1 MSTFILIL
9 FKKQNFHRDKQ
20 EEYIRSVPFF
30 SKRKKKPTQCRIR
43 KFFSRLEGKN
53 KNNPRI
59 LASIHIDP

>member
-30 SKRKKKPTQCRIR
+30 PKRRKTYLMQNKKIFLAIR
-43 KFFSRLEGKN
+43 R
-53 KNNPRI
+53 
-59 LASIHIDP
+59 